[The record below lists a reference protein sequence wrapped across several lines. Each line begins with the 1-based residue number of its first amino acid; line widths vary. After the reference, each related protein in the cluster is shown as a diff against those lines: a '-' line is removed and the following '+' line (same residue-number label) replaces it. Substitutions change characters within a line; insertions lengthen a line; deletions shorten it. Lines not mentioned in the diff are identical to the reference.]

1 MEAEQL
7 VRFVNELFTP
17 LADEI
22 LVHRGT
28 IDKFMGDAVMAFWN
42 APLSDPEHARL
53 ACRAALAMQTAV
65 GKINQKR
72 DGDAEPI
79 RLGIGVNT
87 GTCVVGN
94 VGSPQRFD
102 YSVLG
107 DVVNTAARLEE
118 TTKSYGVPII
128 LGETTAAAVKD
139 FAVIEIGTA
148 ALRGK
153 DRPVKL
159 YALAG
164 DETVAQHARFADLER
179 SWKTYVE
186 AMSSSDLSRA
196 RNHLL
201 AGRALEIEGADPV
214 IEAALSRLPG

>member
-1 MEAEQL
+1 

-22 LVHRGT
+22 LAHRGT

-42 APLSDPEHARL
+42 APISDPEHARQ
-53 ACRAALAMQTAV
+53 ACRAALAMQAAI
-65 GKINQKR
+65 GELNRKR
-72 DGDAEPI
+72 EGEAEPI

-87 GTCVVGN
+87 GACVVGN

-118 TTKSYGVPII
+118 TTKAYGVPII
-128 LGETTAAAVKD
+128 LGEATAAAVKD

-153 DRPVKL
+153 DRPEKL
-159 YALAG
+159 YGLAG
-164 DETVAQHARFADLER
+164 DETVAQHVRFADLER
-179 SWKTYVE
+179 SWKAFAE
-186 AMSSSDLSRA
+186 AMSAGDPSRA

-201 AGRALEIEGADPV
+201 AGRALQIAGADAV
-214 IEAALSRLPG
+214 IEAALSSRHG